1 MHCPLENLRIVELG
15 HVIAGPLSAALLSD
29 FGAEVIKIEA
39 PGKTDMMRELGP
51 KSEDGVGVWW
61 KTMARNKKILSL
73 DWKKSEGRDILRKL
87 VQTADVL
94 VENFR
99 PGVLERAGIGPE
111 TLHQWNPD
119 LVILRV
125 SG

>member
-1 MHCPLENLRIVELG
+1 MHGPLENLRIVELG

-99 PGVLERAGIGPE
+99 PGVLDVEPQQVVPVQSQSAD
-111 TLHQWNPD
+111 WWF
-119 LVILRV
+119 
-125 SG
+125 